1 MSSIQ
6 NAYQSLPARGAWI
19 EIPWRVLSWDG
30 GGSLPARGAWIE
42 MTLTEKLLRMERSLP
57 ARGAWI
63 EILRENEIPAFS
75 GSRSPRGERGLK
87 SLLIPHRS

>member
-63 EILRENEIPAFS
+63 EISYLRYGDAGDHVAPRE
-75 GSRSPRGERGLK
+75 GSVD
-87 SLLIPHRS
+87 